1 MPEGGMSWDHL
12 VSWALEGGPAPVE
25 LTDDSVARI
34 AVAEEQ
40 LRLAGR
46 TGAVYGL
53 TTGVGALRHVPRPD
67 PVPDDGSSPGLRL
80 WRSHATG
87 IGATY
92 DDATARAGMAIRLH
106 QITSGR
112 SGVSSGLAR
121 SLGAAIASGAVPDLH
136 QSGSIG
142 TGDLV
147 PLAELALTL
156 VGERPWRS
164 GSAPVAPVDDAD
176 ALPFMSSN
184 AMTLARAALVHHR
197 MVTLSIAAEK
207 VAALSIAALQG
218 SLEPFDPRVHA
229 RRPDASQQ
237 RVAARIHDLL
247 AGASWEP
254 ARIQDPLALR
264 TVPQVHAPFVDAL
277 STLVESVLIEVND
290 PTENPL
296 VTDDGRP
303 FHHGGF
309 MTARLSATLDA
320 LRQAGHPVMALSAA
334 RLSHLLN
341 PSLTGLPAFLASG
354 PPDSSG
360 LMVLEYVAQDAL
372 ARCRLLTSPVSTGN
386 LSISLG
392 LEEHASFATQ
402 AAWACERMVELAP
415 VVLACEL
422 VAAVR
427 ALRLDPRRV
436 PEGSLREVFD
446 LAAAGLDDDRAD
458 RPLTDDLTV
467 AVALVEQGLG
477 DRLSRSA
484 ARRARPWP
492 TGTASGRRR
501 S

>member
-1 MPEGGMSWDHL
+1 MPDRGMSWDHL
-12 VSWALEGGPAPVE
+12 ISWALEGGPAPVE
-25 LTDDSVARI
+25 LTDDQVARI
-34 AVAEEQ
+34 AIAEEQ
-40 LRLAGR
+40 LRHAGR
-46 TGAVYGL
+46 SGAVYGL
-53 TTGVGALRHVPRPD
+53 TTGVGALRHVPRAEPT
-67 PVPDDGSSPGLRL
+67 PDDGSSPGLRL
-80 WRSHATG
+80 WRSHASGVGT
-87 IGATY
+87 TY

-121 SLGAAIASGAVPDLH
+121 SLGAAIASGAVPELH

-156 VGERPWRS
+156 VGERPWRA
-164 GSAPVAPVDDAD
+164 GSAPVAAVDDAD

-197 MVTLSIAAEK
+197 MVNLSIAAEK
-207 VAALSIAALQG
+207 VAALSIAALRG

-237 RVAARIHDLL
+237 RVAARIFGYLD
-247 AGASWEP
+247 GAEWEP

-264 TVPQVHAPFVDAL
+264 TIPQVHAPFVDAL
-277 STLVESVLIEVND
+277 STLVEAVMIEVND

-296 VTDDGRP
+296 VGDDGRP
-303 FHHGGF
+303 MHHGGF

-320 LRQAGHPVMALSAA
+320 LRQASYPVLALSAA

-360 LMVLEYVAQDAL
+360 LMALEYVAQDAL

-392 LEEHASFATQ
+392 LEEHASFSTQ
-402 AAWACERMVELAP
+402 AAWACEWLVEMART
-415 VVLACEL
+415 VLACEL
-422 VAAVR
+422 TAAVR
-427 ALRLDPRRV
+427 ALQMEPGLLPD
-436 PEGSLREVFD
+436 GALRD
-446 LAAAGLDDDRAD
+446 LADLASGASSDDRAD
-458 RPLTDDLTV
+458 RPVGPDV
-467 AVALVEQGLG
+467 AAAITLVEQGLG
-477 DRLSRSA
+477 
-484 ARRARPWP
+484 
-492 TGTASGRRR
+492 G
-501 S
+501 